1 MKDFLAHA
9 EEAGSGWGGL
19 AYQAMLTSATNTDD
33 ESLVIDEK
41 LNTINDLINTGGNSL
56 SAMDQDS
63 ADAFQRGDPEP
74 IGTHTNL
81 HV

>member
-41 LNTINDLINTGGNSL
+41 LNTINDLINTGGIHCPQWTRTVRMHSSGETRN
-56 SAMDQDS
+56 Q
-63 ADAFQRGDPEP
+63 
-74 IGTHTNL
+74 
-81 HV
+81 